1 MDLGPRLR
9 QQIFFMDL
17 LNKKRHF
24 IIRMDAGKSS
34 RKMRTSSGQKSYV
47 SNIAR
52 RLALEHDM
60 KDFHPKFHGC
70 FAWTQVRFPDHDHV
84 LTLVAFR
91 DRQKE
96 PVVLLT
102 DLAVREI
109 QDAVRVIEDYLNRWW
124 GCEDPIRFI
133 KDQIRLE
140 KFLIDG
146 IEAIRH
152 WFFWIAV
159 AFSLLFEV
167 LKTREILRPVLKLA
181 QPFKKKVRFP
191 YYRILRG
198 LSTLLRDHPSLLKRL
213 AWSP

>member
-1 MDLGPRLR
+1 
-9 QQIFFMDL
+9 MDL

-47 SNIAR
+47 ANIAR
-52 RLALEHDM
+52 GLKLEYDL
-60 KDFHPKFHGC
+60 KDFHPKFRGR
-70 FAWTQVRFPDHDHV
+70 FGWTQVRFADHDQV
-84 LTLVAFR
+84 LTLVIFW

-102 DLAVREI
+102 DLPVHETRNAVRM
-109 QDAVRVIEDYLNRWW
+109 IEDYLNRWW

-133 KDQIRLE
+133 KDQINLE

-146 IEAIRH
+146 IDAIRH

-167 LKTREILRPVLKLA
+167 LKAREILRPVIKLA
-181 QPFKKKVRFP
+181 QPFKKKVRFS

-198 LSTLLRDHPSLLKRL
+198 LSTLLRDHASLFKRL

>member
-1 MDLGPRLR
+1 
-9 QQIFFMDL
+9 MDL
-17 LNKKRHF
+17 LTKKRHF

-52 RLALEHDM
+52 RLTLEHDL
-60 KDFHPKFHGC
+60 KDFHPKFRGR
-70 FAWTQVRFPDHDHV
+70 FGWILIRFPSHDQV
-84 LTLVAFR
+84 LTLVVFQ

-102 DLAVREI
+102 DLGVHQI

-133 KDQIRLE
+133 KDQINLE

-146 IEAIRH
+146 IDAIRH

-167 LKTREILRPVLKLA
+167 LKVREILRIVIKLA

-198 LSTLLRDHPSLLKRL
+198 LSTLLRDHASRFKSL

>member
-1 MDLGPRLR
+1 
-9 QQIFFMDL
+9 MDL

-34 RKMRTSSGQKSYV
+34 RKMRPQSGQKSYV
-47 SNIAR
+47 SNIGK
-52 RLALEHDM
+52 RLPLEHNIE
-60 KDFHPKFHGC
+60 DFHPKFHGR
-70 FAWTQVRFPDHDHV
+70 FSWTQVRFADHDQV
-84 LTLVAFR
+84 LRLVVFW

-96 PVVLLT
+96 PILLLT
-102 DLAVREI
+102 NLAVHKI
-109 QDAVRVIEDYLNRWW
+109 ADAARVIEDYLNRWW

-133 KDQIRLE
+133 KDQTSLE
-140 KFLIDG
+140 KFLVDG
-146 IEAIRH
+146 IDAIRR

-167 LKTREILRPVLKLA
+167 LKTREILRLVIKLA

-198 LSTLLRDHPSLLKRL
+198 LSILLRDHPSLFKRL
-213 AWSP
+213 VRSP

>member
-1 MDLGPRLR
+1 MT
-9 QQIFFMDL
+9 
-17 LNKKRHF
+17 KKRHF

-34 RKMRTSSGQKSYV
+34 RKLRTSSGHKSYAA
-47 SNIAR
+47 NIAR
-52 RLALEHDM
+52 RLKLPCDL
-60 KDFHPKFHGC
+60 KDLHPKFRGR
-70 FAWTQVRFPDHDHV
+70 FGWTQVRFPDHDQV
-84 LTLVAFR
+84 LTLVIFW

-102 DLAVREI
+102 DLNVREI
-109 QDAVRVIEDYLNRWW
+109 ADALRIIEDYLNRWW

-146 IEAIRH
+146 IHAIRH
-152 WFFWIAV
+152 WFFWITV

-167 LKTREILRPVLKLA
+167 LKVREILRPVLKLA
-181 QPFKKKVRFP
+181 QPFRKKVRFP

-198 LSTLLRDHPSLLKRL
+198 LSTLLRNFPPLFKRF

>member
-1 MDLGPRLR
+1 
-9 QQIFFMDL
+9 MDL
-17 LNKKRHF
+17 LTKKRHF

-34 RKMRTSSGQKSYV
+34 RKMRTQSGQKSYV

-52 RLALEHDM
+52 RLNLEHNIQE
-60 KDFHPKFHGC
+60 FHPKFHGR
-70 FAWTQVRFPDHDHV
+70 FGWTQVRFPNHGQV
-84 LTLVAFR
+84 LNLIVFW

-102 DLAVREI
+102 DLNIGEI
-109 QDAVRVIEDYLNRWW
+109 SDAVRMIEDYLNRWW

-146 IEAIRH
+146 IKAIRH

-167 LKTREILRPVLKLA
+167 LKLREILRPVIKLA
-181 QPFKKKVRFP
+181 QPFRKKVRFP

-198 LSTLLRDHPSLLKRL
+198 LSTLLRDHPSFFNHL

>member
-1 MDLGPRLR
+1 
-9 QQIFFMDL
+9 MDL
-17 LNKKRHF
+17 LAKERSF
-24 IIRMDAGKSS
+24 IIRLDAGKSS
-34 RKMRTSSGQKSYV
+34 RKMRVASGQKSYV
-47 SNIAR
+47 ANIAR
-52 RLALEHDM
+52 RLPLEHNM
-60 KDFHPKFHGC
+60 KDFHPKFHGR
-70 FAWTQVRFPDHDHV
+70 FAWTLVRFPDHDRV
-84 LTLVAFR
+84 LTLVIFW

-102 DLAVREI
+102 DLIVHEI
-109 QDAVRVIEDYLNRWW
+109 ADAVRIIEDYLNRWW

-133 KDQIRLE
+133 KDQINLE

-146 IEAIRH
+146 IQAIRH

-167 LKTREILRPVLKLA
+167 LKTREILRLVIKFA
-181 QPFKKKVRFP
+181 QPFKKKVHFP

-198 LSTLLRDHPSLLKRL
+198 LSILLRDYASLFKRL

>member
-1 MDLGPRLR
+1 
-9 QQIFFMDL
+9 MDL

-34 RKMRTSSGQKSYV
+34 RKMRTQSGQKSYV
-47 SNIAR
+47 SNIAK
-52 RLALEHDM
+52 RLVLEHNI
-60 KDFHPKFHGC
+60 KDFHPKFHGR
-70 FAWTQVRFPDHDHV
+70 FGWTQVRFPDHDRV
-84 LTLVAFR
+84 LTLVVFW

-96 PVVLLT
+96 PVLLLT
-102 DLAVREI
+102 DLTIHEI

-133 KDQIRLE
+133 KDQTGLE
-140 KFLIDG
+140 KFLVDG
-146 IEAIRH
+146 IDAIRH

-159 AFSLLFEV
+159 AFSFLFEV
-167 LKTREILRPVLKLA
+167 LKAREILRFVIKIA
-181 QPFKKKVRFP
+181 QSFRKKVRFP

-198 LSTLLRDHPSLLKRL
+198 LSALLRDHASLFKRL

>member
-1 MDLGPRLR
+1 
-9 QQIFFMDL
+9 MDL
-17 LNKKRHF
+17 LNKKRRF
-24 IIRMDAGKSS
+24 IIRMDTGKSS
-34 RKMRTSSGQKSYV
+34 RKMRTQSGQKSYV

-52 RLALEHDM
+52 RLVLKHDM
-60 KDFHPKFHGC
+60 KDFHPQFHGR
-70 FAWTQVRFPDHDHV
+70 FGWTQVRFPDHDQV
-84 LTLVAFR
+84 LTLVVFW

-96 PVVLLT
+96 PILLLT
-102 DLAVREI
+102 DLPVREI
-109 QDAVRVIEDYLNRWW
+109 ADAVRVIEDYLNRWW

-133 KDQIRLE
+133 KDQIGLE

-146 IEAIRH
+146 MDAIRH

-167 LKTREILRPVLKLA
+167 LKVREILRLVIKLA
-181 QPFKKKVRFP
+181 QPFKKKVHFP

-198 LSTLLRDHPSLLKRL
+198 LSTLLREHVSLFKCL

>member
-1 MDLGPRLR
+1 
-9 QQIFFMDL
+9 MDL

-34 RKMRTSSGQKSYV
+34 RKMRTQSGQKSYV

-52 RLALEHDM
+52 RLSLEHSI
-60 KDFHPKFHGC
+60 KDFHPKFHGR
-70 FAWTQVRFPDHDHV
+70 FSWTQVRFPEHDQI
-84 LTLVAFR
+84 LTLVVFW

-96 PVVLLT
+96 PILLLT
-102 DLAVREI
+102 NLAVHKI
-109 QDAVRVIEDYLNRWW
+109 ADAARVIEDYLNRWW

-133 KDQIRLE
+133 KDQTHLE

-146 IEAIRH
+146 IAAIRH

-167 LKTREILRPVLKLA
+167 FKVREILRPIVKLA
-181 QPFKKKVRFP
+181 QPFKKKVRSP

-198 LSTLLRDHPSLLKRL
+198 LSTLLREHAPLFKRL